1 MCLDAKVEDR
11 YPVSGTPEHVTASRH
26 YHQTS
31 EHCITTT
38 PHLPSHSELGLNIQ
52 LPHTLTSLICSN
64 WWLMQQFRYQK
75 YFWPSRKLPVT
86 LRMTAV
92 SVRWKICLFG
102 QLSFYLHTAPL
113 VSTGALS
120 VIKYKPT
127 ISPASVHPMH
137 TVVGRVTISWPLSG
151 AECCCCWVLIS

>member
-1 MCLDAKVEDR
+1 MCIDAKVEER
-11 YPVSGTPEHVTASRH
+11 YPLSGTPEHVTASRH
-26 YHQTS
+26 YHQNIVS
-31 EHCITTT
+31 
-38 PHLPSHSELGLNIQ
+38 PHRICRSHTELGLNIQ

-64 WWLMQQFRYQK
+64 LWHMQQFRYQK

-86 LRMTAV
+86 LRMTAL

-120 VIKYKPT
+120 VIKYKPS
-127 ISPASVHPMH
+127 ISPASVHPML
-137 TVVGRVTISWPLSG
+137 TVGGVTISWPLSG
-151 AECCCCWVLIS
+151 AECCCCCCCWVLIS